1 MFNLEKLMA
10 PAAAEDGIPEIPELK
25 ETVNKMREYRD
36 NMEDRLGSYSYALHP
51 WQDRDHGWESQLRVF
66 HFDDGNVR
74 SESPRLDRRND
85 PQQLW
90 LDIEQALEKKPSENP
105 PRSLILMEGMDA
117 RIAEAL
123 SVKLGIPHEFWTAH
137 YLTETQLRLINP
149 SGFDS
154 TDSTYWKIKAPSQL
168 SVIWNE
174 MPDEFGNWCFSPY
187 SGSCPRGSEFVL
199 NSETTLV
206 DTTLCISFWGKYTP
220 DGWIALVLMDVPNGC
235 LLPEDE
241 PNPVIPSPYGLEK
254 VDESQIAISE
264 SNCYVISESKSSINR
279 HIYPHQLSLWD
290 VAVQAYENEK
300 IITTDDPFSAT
311 IIIRNFVFWKW
322 EDQITANWDLNQTLW
337 TSSLVETQKA
347 LDIKSPNLLIE
358 RSRTIAADYQKLR
371 HSRQLLQQ
379 AAVLVR
385 RIHEAFRCDDT
396 HYLASQT
403 IERLRIQISQESR
416 RWSHLQDHMK
426 VLDELISGNMTMYAQ
441 RAAMDEAFAT
451 RIQAYDSY
459 TQTKAANEQAAAA
472 NRTARSSG
480 QLAKIATVAVPC
492 TVAASIL
499 SMNGDFAAGEPLFYV
514 YWCVAM
520 PLTIVLLGWVVQ
532 KDVRDWRDKLV
543 KKAKSE
549 KGEKDVESSRN
560 SGYYSD

>member
-1 MFNLEKLMA
+1 MSDIEKSMA
-10 PAAAEDGIPEIPELK
+10 PPGAEDGIPEIPELK
-25 ETVNKMREYRD
+25 ETLSKIREYRND
-36 NMEDRLGSYSYALHP
+36 MEDRLGSYSYALHP

-90 LDIEQALEKKPSENP
+90 LDIEQALEKRPSENP

-123 SVKLGIPHEFWTAH
+123 SVKLGYPHEFWTAH

-199 NSETTLV
+199 TPETTLV
-206 DTTLCISFWGKYTP
+206 DTILCISFWGKYTP

-322 EDQITANWDLNQTLW
+322 EGQITANWDLNQTLW

-371 HSRQLLQQ
+371 HSRQLLPQ

-385 RIHEAFRCDDT
+385 RIHEAFR
-396 HYLASQT
+396 
-403 IERLRIQISQESR
+403 
-416 RWSHLQDHMK
+416 SHE

-459 TQTKAANEQAAAA
+459 TQTKAANDQAAAA

-532 KDVRDWRDKLV
+532 KDVQAWRVKLV
-543 KKAKSE
+543 KKAKTE
-549 KGEKDVESSRN
+549 GGEKDVESSRN